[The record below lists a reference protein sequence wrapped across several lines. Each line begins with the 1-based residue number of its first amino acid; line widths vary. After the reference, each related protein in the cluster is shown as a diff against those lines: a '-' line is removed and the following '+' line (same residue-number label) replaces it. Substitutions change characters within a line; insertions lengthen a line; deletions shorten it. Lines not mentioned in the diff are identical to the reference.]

1 MSNKG
6 ANAGAH
12 PTRPSTSVSSSV
24 SGGTSGA
31 TPRHSLLPSPDT
43 STMII
48 DDLAYDSGSDDEM
61 SIEAKRVL
69 RRKKLEREKLQK
81 LGKLIPIETQNEP
94 EIIKLAESQSEA
106 YALPMRPKVEVSNLT
121 ELLDRPSVRSSILT
135 NVTESELEARRQSII
150 SEECRRRKS
159 KAVGFGL
166 VEETQFA
173 KLPQENEE
181 LIQSSSESRAGTSGL
196 NRSPPNRSPPVR
208 RRSTRSSSE
217 LPGENTGER
226 SSEEDTSLAESF
238 TALANAL
245 LDEKK
250 KSPKNR

>member
-1 MSNKG
+1 MLG
-6 ANAGAH
+6 YE
-12 PTRPSTSVSSSV
+12 
-24 SGGTSGA
+24 
-31 TPRHSLLPSPDT
+31 SLSKF
-43 STMII
+43 
-48 DDLAYDSGSDDEM
+48 YQ
-61 SIEAKRVL
+61 RVFFDF
-69 RRKKLEREKLQK
+69 KSH
-81 LGKLIPIETQNEP
+81 N
-94 EIIKLAESQSEA
+94 
-106 YALPMRPKVEVSNLT
+106 
-121 ELLDRPSVRSSILT
+121 
-135 NVTESELEARRQSII
+135 SII

-208 RRSTRSSSE
+208 RRSTQSSSV

-245 LDEKK
+245 LEEHEKK

>member
-1 MSNKG
+1 M
-6 ANAGAH
+6 
-12 PTRPSTSVSSSV
+12 
-24 SGGTSGA
+24 
-31 TPRHSLLPSPDT
+31 
-43 STMII
+43 
-48 DDLAYDSGSDDEM
+48 
-61 SIEAKRVL
+61 RV
-69 RRKKLEREKLQK
+69 KSH
-81 LGKLIPIETQNEP
+81 N
-94 EIIKLAESQSEA
+94 
-106 YALPMRPKVEVSNLT
+106 
-121 ELLDRPSVRSSILT
+121 
-135 NVTESELEARRQSII
+135 SII

-196 NRSPPNRSPPVR
+196 NRSPPNRSPPGR
-208 RRSTRSSSE
+208 RRSTRSSSV
-217 LPGENTGER
+217 LPGENTGGR